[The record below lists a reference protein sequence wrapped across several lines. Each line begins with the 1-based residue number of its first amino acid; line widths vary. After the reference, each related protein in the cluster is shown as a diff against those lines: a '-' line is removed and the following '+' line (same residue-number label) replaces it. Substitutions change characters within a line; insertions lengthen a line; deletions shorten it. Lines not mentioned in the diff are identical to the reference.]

1 MAADLADRHPARIH
15 RDDLVVEIRKPTLV
29 FGDQFG
35 IERPGPIPRH
45 RQCHLRSTGQ
55 NRLLRIAIAM
65 IGFALSAIAVQMLI
79 ELGVQNPL
87 GQRPLQLS
95 TSPSLL
101 NTSFGSR
108 PAKSWSSKSF

>member
-35 IERPGPIPRH
+35 IERPGSIPRH
-45 RQCHLRSTGQ
+45 RQRHLRSTGQ

-65 IGFALSAIAVQMLI
+65 IGFALSAIAVQMLPTI
-79 ELGVQNPL
+79 YGYRTAVVGGGLM
-87 GQRPLQLS
+87 S
-95 TSPSLL
+95 Y
-101 NTSFGSR
+101 GSWGR
-108 PAKSWSSKSF
+108 AEVVRSVAND